1 MRRLRHILSLLI
13 TLTFMVGVTVQAAH
27 VDRMGSM
34 PERVDT
40 AMHMDQAGSDGCPD
54 CDMGKA
60 AMQGAACQS
69 VCIAMPIALPETP
82 GVLAMAHAD
91 PVPRQPTPGSGMIRS
106 PDPHPPRSGLRA

>member
-1 MRRLRHILSLLI
+1 MLYWILFVMLRRPPRS
-13 TLTFMVGVTVQAAH
+13 TRT
-27 VDRMGSM
+27 
-34 PERVDT
+34 DT
-40 AMHMDQAGSDGCPD
+40 RFPTRRSSDLMDQAGSDGCPD

-91 PVPRQPTPGSGMIRS
+91 PVPRQPTLGSGMIRS